1 MEIYRC
7 ENCQNFI
14 IDKNITQESC
24 FCGRWIDNDYIQT
37 GRDFDIIF
45 SGIINGGE

>member
-14 IDKNITQESC
+14 SNKNITQELCS
-24 FCGRWIDNDYIQT
+24 CGRRIDTDYIQT

-45 SGIINGGE
+45 SGIINS